1 MSKCPIP
8 WNQKFDK
15 NKMYIWIS
23 EKGENTC
30 ETCKKLNG
38 KIFFGGNIP
47 LRPHPNCKC
56 KVVEYD
62 IPNKVN
68 SIIEKKVSS
77 NNIELQKLQQET
89 EDLER
94 KVTLLKGKII
104 KTDTIDDYENYD
116 AELKKILDKIVII
129 QQKTEKIHPK
139 YIDEPV
145 ITEIKKTIDKIQEQA
160 TQTIKNHPKLQSFQI
175 FNKENI
181 VKSEKKML
189 YKFLKVVA
197 APPKSIFDK
206 ELEFAKSYFKNASA
220 LWDISS
226 SKFESKLAQ
235 EYIKKNGRIIDKVS
249 DLKDRNLEYFIR
261 TKLSEQ
267 IGKSE
272 TRGIF
277 FYTDSSLSTD
287 IIKDDNFQNKI
298 REIVKENKNKLI
310 FKRIADDT
318 SFGGFT
324 SPDLRNALG
333 NIDIIDIYIDNQY
346 NLCALIIDTYDFNK
360 KEDNPLVEKGR
371 ELQEKGKIE
380 NYYSIIPIKIP
391 LEQWKNF

>member
-23 EKGENTC
+23 ETGKNTC
-30 ETCKKLNG
+30 EECKSLDK
-38 KIFFGGNIP
+38 KIFTGDKVP

-56 KVVEYD
+56 QIVEYD
-62 IPNKVN
+62 KQNNVN
-68 SIIEKKVSS
+68 TDIEKNVPS

-175 FNKENI
+175 F
-181 VKSEKKML
+181 KSCCSTTKK
-189 YKFLKVVA
+189 
-197 APPKSIFDK
+197 
-206 ELEFAKSYFKNASA
+206 YF
-220 LWDISS
+220 
-226 SKFESKLAQ
+226 
-235 EYIKKNGRIIDKVS
+235 
-249 DLKDRNLEYFIR
+249 
-261 TKLSEQ
+261 
-267 IGKSE
+267 
-272 TRGIF
+272 
-277 FYTDSSLSTD
+277 
-287 IIKDDNFQNKI
+287 
-298 REIVKENKNKLI
+298 
-310 FKRIADDT
+310 
-318 SFGGFT
+318 
-324 SPDLRNALG
+324 
-333 NIDIIDIYIDNQY
+333 
-346 NLCALIIDTYDFNK
+346 
-360 KEDNPLVEKGR
+360 
-371 ELQEKGKIE
+371 
-380 NYYSIIPIKIP
+380 
-391 LEQWKNF
+391 